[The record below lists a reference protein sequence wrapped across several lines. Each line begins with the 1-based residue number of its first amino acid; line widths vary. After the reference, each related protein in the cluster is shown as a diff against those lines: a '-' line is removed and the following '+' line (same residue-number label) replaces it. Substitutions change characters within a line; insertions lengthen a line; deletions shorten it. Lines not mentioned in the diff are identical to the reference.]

1 MPALTS
7 FLSALLSALWP
18 ARMRVGA
25 RERLRV
31 VAGALLGILLTS
43 LLCHMALTGAGPW
56 IVAPLGASAVLVF
69 GLPAS
74 PLAQPWSVIGGNS
87 LSALVGAACGLLIH
101 DPVWAGAIAV
111 SLAIAVMFA
120 TRCLHPPG
128 GAAALLSAM
137 GGVSLSFALF
147 PVAVNSLL
155 LVAVGMA
162 YNSLTGRRY
171 PHRQLA
177 PVAST
182 TPTTTARFS
191 SAYLDAALA
200 HYNQVVDISRDDLEE
215 LLQHAE
221 AAAYQRS
228 FGELLC
234 AHIMSREPMAVEYGT
249 PLQEAWQLLQGH
261 HIKAL
266 PVIDRVRRV
275 IGILTQAD
283 FMRHAGLQTPAGL
296 TGRLQQLVR
305 PSGLSHSAKPEVV
318 GQIMS
323 ASVLSAATTQRVSEL
338 VPLFAKAG
346 HHHLPVVDE
355 ERRLVGIITQSD
367 LVKALHG
374 AVKA

>member
-1 MPALTS
+1 
-7 FLSALLSALWP
+7 
-18 ARMRVGA
+18 MRVGA

-43 LLCHMALTGAGPW
+43 LLCHMALSGAGPW

-155 LVAVGMA
+155 LVAAGMA
-162 YNSLTGRRY
+162 YNTLTGRRY

-177 PVAST
+177 PVATT
-182 TPTTTARFS
+182 TPATTARFS
-191 SAYLDAALA
+191 SADLDAALA

-234 AHIMSREPMAVEYGT
+234 AHIMSREPLAVEYGT
-249 PLQEAWQLLQGH
+249 PLQEAWQVLQGH

-283 FMRHAGLQTPAGL
+283 FMRHAGLQSPAGL
-296 TGRLQQLVR
+296 SGRLQQLVR

-323 ASVLSAATTQRVSEL
+323 AAVLSASTTQRVSEL

>member
-1 MPALTS
+1 
-7 FLSALLSALWP
+7 
-18 ARMRVGA
+18 MRVGA

-43 LLCHMALTGAGPW
+43 LLCHMALSNFSGSLGPW

-87 LSALVGAACGLLIH
+87 LSALVGAACGLLIP

-147 PVAVNSLL
+147 PVAVNSVL
-155 LVAVGMA
+155 LVAAGMA

-177 PVAST
+177 PAAAPST
-182 TPTTTARFS
+182 AQATTARFS
-191 SAYLDAALA
+191 SADLDAALA

-234 AHIMSREPMAVEYGT
+234 AHIMSRQPLAVEYGT

-275 IGILTQAD
+275 VGILTQAD
-283 FMRHAGLQTPAGL
+283 FMRHAGLETPAGL
-296 TGRLQQLVR
+296 SGRLQQLVR

-323 ASVLSAATTQRVSEL
+323 AAVLSASTTQRVSEL